1 MLSDTIRG
9 IFFLGCSLVCCL
21 YQISLSRCV
30 RSSVICRAVRLC
42 CASQQWGCSSG
53 QRGWKGEVGMEGSGD
68 AGQGCGW
75 HCCVAA
81 GCGVG
86 WTSAGPPSSVLSYQP
101 STSAC
106 PILLLSFDSKVH
118 HVFLSAK

>member
-1 MLSDTIRG
+1 MQG
-9 IFFLGCSLVCCL
+9 
-21 YQISLSRCV
+21 
-30 RSSVICRAVRLC
+30 RAVDGTAVWLL
-42 CASQQWGCSSG
+42 A
-53 QRGWKGEVGMEGSGD
+53 V
-68 AGQGCGW
+68 
-75 HCCVAA
+75 
-81 GCGVG
+81 GVG